1 MHYRTVVH
9 LCTDAEDAC
18 TDAIT
23 REALSCVLCTDA
35 ITNPA
40 LSCVLSVSSYL
51 MLSTI
56 VWSYNGSRAPCM
68 MLSPEPALPRAPAC
82 ARAIDRVG
90 LRVHPLARAGTRGQ
104 A

>member
-1 MHYRTVVH
+1 MRPLHERYKSSART
-9 LCTDAEDAC
+9 LYKG
-18 TDAIT
+18 IF
-23 REALSCVLCTDA
+23 
-35 ITNPA
+35 
-40 LSCVLSVSSYL
+40 SCVLSVSSYL

-90 LRVHPLARAGTRGQ
+90 LQVHPLGRAGTRGQ
-104 A
+104 AGRAPCAAPEAGQA